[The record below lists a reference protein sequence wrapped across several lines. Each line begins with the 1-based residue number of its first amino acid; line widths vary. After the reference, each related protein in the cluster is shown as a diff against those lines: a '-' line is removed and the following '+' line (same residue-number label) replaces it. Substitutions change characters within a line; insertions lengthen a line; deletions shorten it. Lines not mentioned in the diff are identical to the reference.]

1 MSEEE
6 LDAAVNGQPLTAEQ
20 RAWCL
25 EQHQSLREYTHLE
38 DPANSSDQELAR
50 DVQLGSWAYVRCAMN
65 F

>member
-20 RAWCL
+20 RGWCL
-25 EQHQSLREYTHLE
+25 EQHQSLREYTNLK
-38 DPANSSDQELAR
+38 DPAGSSDQELAR
-50 DVQLGSWAYVRCAMN
+50 DVAQASYDYVRCTMD